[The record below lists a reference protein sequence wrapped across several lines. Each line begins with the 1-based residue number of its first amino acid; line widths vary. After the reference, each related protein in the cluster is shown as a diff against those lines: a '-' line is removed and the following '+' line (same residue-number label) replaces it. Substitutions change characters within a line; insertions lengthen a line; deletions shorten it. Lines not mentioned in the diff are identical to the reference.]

1 MSTQT
6 IPEKLCWPKLPL
18 AVYREIAAHLRQVS
32 GVEVEILPQT
42 DTHFDYEL
50 SQVGGLQI
58 RRIGT
63 LSPTAQHQILQILQY
78 YRKTLGDWQEPFTVE
93 SGT

>member
-6 IPEKLCWPKLPL
+6 IPEKICWPKLPL
-18 AVYREIAAHLRQVS
+18 AVYREIAAHLRQVP
-32 GVEVEILPQT
+32 GVEVELSPQT

-58 RRIGT
+58 RRIGA
-63 LSPTAQHQILQILQY
+63 LNPTAQHRILHILQY